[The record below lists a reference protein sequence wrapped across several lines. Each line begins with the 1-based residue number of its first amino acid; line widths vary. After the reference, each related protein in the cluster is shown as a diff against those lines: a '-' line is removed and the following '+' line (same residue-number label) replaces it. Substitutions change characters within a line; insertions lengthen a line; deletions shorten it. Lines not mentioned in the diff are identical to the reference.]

1 MNNEIN
7 NKIITYLS
15 QYNPVKIGIFGSYA
29 RNEDTAESDID
40 ILVDFKKTLSLFDLG
55 GIKYDLIEILKR
67 PEDIVTEKS
76 LNKRLKKYILND
88 LKIIYG

>member
-40 ILVDFKKTLSLFDLG
+40 ILVDFKKTLNLFDLA
-55 GIKYDLIEILKR
+55 E
-67 PEDIVTEKS
+67 
-76 LNKRLKKYILND
+76 
-88 LKIIYG
+88 